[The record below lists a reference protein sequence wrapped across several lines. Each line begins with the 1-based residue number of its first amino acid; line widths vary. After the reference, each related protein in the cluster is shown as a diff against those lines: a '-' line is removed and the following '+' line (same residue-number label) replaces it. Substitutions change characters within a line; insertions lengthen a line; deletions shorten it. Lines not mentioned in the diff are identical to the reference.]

1 VKKMSERKWRA
12 LDHCEN
18 KRFSGEDIFQE
29 AEQIAKTEQLS
40 FERIIVK
47 DSEGVRVHTT
57 DTQVAATI
65 QAALQVAIA
74 VVVRI
79 TIGDSEQADGVLEE
93 LKQVSSIKQ
102 KNAQKTIIENSTNV
116 RVTTTDTDVAVNLQ
130 LLLQVLVA
138 ILASLDIL

>member
-1 VKKMSERKWRA
+1 MTERKWRA

-18 KRFSGEDIFQE
+18 KRFTGKDVWQE
-29 AEQIAKTEQLS
+29 ADEIAKTEQQS
-40 FERIIVK
+40 FEKIIVK
-47 DSEGVRVHTT
+47 DSEDVKVQTT

-65 QAALQVAIA
+65 QAALQIAIA

-79 TIGDSEQADGVLEE
+79 SIGDNEQGNGVIEE

-102 KNAQKTIIENSTNV
+102 KNSQKTIIENSTNV
-116 RVTTTDTDVAVNLQ
+116 RVKTTDTDVAVNLQ

-138 ILASLDIL
+138 ILVSLDIL

>member
-1 VKKMSERKWRA
+1 MGERKWRA

-18 KRFSGEDIFQE
+18 KRFSGKDVWQE
-29 AEQIAKTEQLS
+29 ADQIAKAEQQS
-40 FERIIVK
+40 FEKIIVK
-47 DSEGVRVHTT
+47 DSENVKVQST

-65 QAALQVAIA
+65 QAALQIAIA

-79 TIGDSEQADGVLEE
+79 SIGDNEQGNAVIQE

-102 KNAQKTIIENSTNV
+102 KNAQKTIVENSTNV
-116 RVTTTDTDVAVNLQ
+116 RVKTTDTDVAVNLQ

-138 ILASLDIL
+138 ILVSLDIL

>member
-1 VKKMSERKWRA
+1 MSERKWRA

-29 AEQIAKTEQLS
+29 AEQIAKTEQQS
-40 FERIIVK
+40 FEKIIVK

-102 KNAQKTIIENSTNV
+102 KNAQKTIIENSTNI

-138 ILASLDIL
+138 ILVSLDIL

>member
-1 VKKMSERKWRA
+1 MSERKWRA

-29 AEQIAKTEQLS
+29 AEQIAKTEQQS
-40 FERIIVK
+40 FEKIIVK

-79 TIGDSEQADGVLEE
+79 TIGDSEQANGVLEE

-138 ILASLDIL
+138 ILVSLDIL

>member
-1 VKKMSERKWRA
+1 MTERKWRA

-18 KRFSGEDIFQE
+18 KRFSGKDVWQE
-29 AEQIAKTEQLS
+29 ADQIAKAEQQS
-40 FERIIVK
+40 FEKIIVK
-47 DSEGVRVHTT
+47 DSENVKVQST

-65 QAALQVAIA
+65 QAALQIAIA

-79 TIGDSEQADGVLEE
+79 SIGDNEQGNAVIQE

-102 KNAQKTIIENSTNV
+102 KNAQKTIVENSTNV
-116 RVTTTDTDVAVNLQ
+116 RVKTTDTDVAVNLQ

-138 ILASLDIL
+138 ILVSLDIL

>member
-1 VKKMSERKWRA
+1 MSERKWRA

-47 DSEGVRVHTT
+47 DSEGVKVHTT

-65 QAALQVAIA
+65 QAALQVSIA

>member
-1 VKKMSERKWRA
+1 MSERKWRA

-40 FERIIVK
+40 FEKIIVK

-102 KNAQKTIIENSTNV
+102 KNAQKTIIENSTNI

-138 ILASLDIL
+138 ILVSLDIL

>member
-1 VKKMSERKWRA
+1 MSERKWRA

-40 FERIIVK
+40 FEKIIVK
-47 DSEGVRVHTT
+47 DSEGVKVHTT

-79 TIGDSEQADGVLEE
+79 TIGDSEQANGVLEE

-138 ILASLDIL
+138 ILVSLDIL

>member
-1 VKKMSERKWRA
+1 MTEKRWRA

-18 KRFSGEDIFQE
+18 KRFSGADIFQE

-40 FERIIVK
+40 FEKIIVK
-47 DSEGVRVHTT
+47 DSEDVKVKTT
-57 DTQVAATI
+57 DTQIAATI

-79 TIGDSEQADGVLEE
+79 TIGDSEQANGVLEE

-138 ILASLDIL
+138 ILVSLDIL

>member
-1 VKKMSERKWRA
+1 MTERKWRA

-18 KRFSGEDIFQE
+18 KRFTGKDVWQE
-29 AEQIAKTEQLS
+29 ADQIAKTEQQS
-40 FERIIVK
+40 FEKIIVK
-47 DSEGVRVHTT
+47 DSENVKVQST

-65 QAALQVAIA
+65 QAALQIAIA

-79 TIGDSEQADGVLEE
+79 SIGDNEQGNAVIQE

-102 KNAQKTIIENSTNV
+102 KNAQKTIVENSTNV
-116 RVTTTDTDVAVNLQ
+116 RVKTTDTDVAVNLQ

-138 ILASLDIL
+138 ILVSLDIL

>member
-1 VKKMSERKWRA
+1 MSERRWRA

-29 AEQIAKTEQLS
+29 AEQIAKTEQRS
-40 FERIIVK
+40 FEKIIVK

-79 TIGDSEQADGVLEE
+79 TIGDSEQANGVLEE

-102 KNAQKTIIENSTNV
+102 KNAQKTIIENSTNI

-138 ILASLDIL
+138 ILVSLDIL